1 MAGREKLTEDDD
13 EFFLSADELRL
24 ILRALDLYGYAMH
37 TSGSFYELAKAR
49 EVAIYILQKTPKTG
63 LDA

>member
-1 MAGREKLTEDDD
+1 MAGREQLTEDND
-13 EFFLSADELRL
+13 EFLLSPDELRL

-37 TSGSFYELAKAR
+37 ASGSFYELAKTK
-49 EVAIYILQKTPKTG
+49 EVALYIFQKTPKTG

>member
-13 EFFLSADELRL
+13 EFLLSADELRL

-37 TSGSFYELAKAR
+37 ASGSFHELAKTR
-49 EVAIYILQKTPKTG
+49 EVALYIFQKTPKTG